1 MEETLNAE
9 KNMFDTT
16 ETHRKKTWLLS
27 WPSPDSCFVLFCF
40 FAMYFLSGPAGQTAF
55 FLLFSAPKLWLKLS

>member
-27 WPSPDSCFVLFCF
+27 WPSSDSCFVLFCF
-40 FAMYFLSGPAGQTAF
+40 VFLQCIF
-55 FLLFSAPKLWLKLS
+55 

>member
-27 WPSPDSCFVLFCF
+27 WPSSDSCFVLFCF
-40 FAMYFLSGPAGQTAF
+40 VLF
-55 FLLFSAPKLWLKLS
+55 FCNVFSEWPRWSDCFFPLV

>member
-16 ETHRKKTWLLS
+16 ETHWKKTWLLS
-27 WPSPDSCFVLFCF
+27 WPSSDSCFVLFFCNVFTEWPRWSDCF
-40 FAMYFLSGPAGQTAF
+40 FPLV
-55 FLLFSAPKLWLKLS
+55 